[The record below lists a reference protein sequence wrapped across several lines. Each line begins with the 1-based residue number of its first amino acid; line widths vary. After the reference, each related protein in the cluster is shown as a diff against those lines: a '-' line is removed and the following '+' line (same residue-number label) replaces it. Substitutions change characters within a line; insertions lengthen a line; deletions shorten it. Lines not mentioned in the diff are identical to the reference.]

1 MHSSFH
7 VWKHILY
14 LERSGICFKKIHQR
28 DFLYHFHIQN
38 FYSCLSWTETWE
50 NLNRNSCKLSVVSIQ
65 RLENPFLVSN
75 IFHLISL
82 FNVVIFQLFH
92 SITSFKSRYPI
103 HFLCSFVSSIQ
114 QFSFHLETAVSTAFF
129 FHFWW
134 KRFHCDSKLFYRS

>member
-1 MHSSFH
+1 MKTYSTSWKVRIFFFFKSIKEIFFITFTFKIFIIFFH
-7 VWKHILY
+7 ELRP
-14 LERSGICFKKIHQR
+14 ERI
-28 DFLYHFHIQN
+28 
-38 FYSCLSWTETWE
+38 WTEAVVSPP
-50 NLNRNSCKLSVVSIQ
+50 SCPFSVVSIQ
-65 RLENPFLVSN
+65 KLENMFLVSS

-82 FNVVIFQLFH
+82 FKVVIFQLFH
-92 SITSFKSRYPI
+92 SITSFKSCYPI